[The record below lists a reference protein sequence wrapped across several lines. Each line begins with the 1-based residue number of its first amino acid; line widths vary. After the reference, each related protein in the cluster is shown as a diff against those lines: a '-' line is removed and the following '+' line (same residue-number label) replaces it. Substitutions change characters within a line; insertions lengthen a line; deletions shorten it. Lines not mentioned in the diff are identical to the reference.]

1 MQYVSFNLPVKA
13 GLRLKIMTGFNV
25 NGNNTGLT
33 DIPSLMFGQEGN
45 MPNTFVGYI
54 LRTI

>member
-1 MQYVSFNLPVKA
+1 
-13 GLRLKIMTGFNV
+13 MTGFKV

-33 DIPSLMFGQEGN
+33 EQPTLMFAEEGN

-54 LRTI
+54 LRSN